1 MPDSPPDDGVMIGQL
16 TRTHGLK
23 GEILAEGWNDV
34 ERYQAL
40 PLVWLRNQSGAW
52 VRGGEPLQVESIR
65 PHKGGLLVAFA
76 GLPFVE
82 DVEPLQGCEMV
93 IRKSDRPPLNEGEF
107 YMADLVGCEVFD
119 RSTGRKLGTVTG
131 WQEFGGPELLEV
143 LAEGAKPGEPGASFS
158 IPFARSI
165 CVEINPAERR
175 LGVDLPDGLL
185 ELNKTVPKVPGDV
198 R

>member
-1 MPDSPPDDGVMIGQL
+1 MSPPQDGVMIGQL

-34 ERYQAL
+34 ERYRAL
-40 PLVWLRNQSGAW
+40 PLVWLRNRTGAW
-52 VRGGEPLQVESIR
+52 ARGGEPLQVESIR

-76 GLPFVE
+76 GLPSVD

-93 IRKSDRPPLNEGEF
+93 IRRTDRPPLDEGEF

-119 RSTGRKLGTVTG
+119 RATGRKLGTVTG
-131 WQEFGGPELLEV
+131 WQEFGGPVLLEV
-143 LAEGAKPGEPGASFS
+143 LAEGASPGEPGDSIS

-175 LGVDLPDGLL
+175 LGVDLPEGLL
-185 ELNKTVPKVPGDV
+185 ELNKTVPKEPGDA